1 MASDN
6 DWYSDES
13 DETFHKEQELK
24 MWEEMGELNDNIIYM
39 WDIINQKIREVKKM
53 EDKYKDMEEDWN
65 VYCEVRANE

>member
-13 DETFHKEQELK
+13 DEAFYREKESR
-24 MWEEMGELNDNIIYM
+24 MWDEMGELNN
-39 WDIINQKIREVKKM
+39 DIIATWEFIKEKTIEVKKM
-53 EDKYKDMEEDWN
+53 EEKYRDMEEDWN

>member
-65 VYCEVRANE
+65 AYCEVRANE